1 MTVPAMPPPR
11 DWWSAES
18 ISRFIA
24 ALVFAIGAAGIVAV
38 VNWDDRRSVVR
49 DAEEKAV
56 LLFNHDAAAHKNL
69 DSVLASPA
77 VGRDDTR
84 ADPGEPDPA
93 CVSSNHAVH
102 VIGTEPKAVSGEPY
116 SYKRTAIDAR
126 NPANEADAIE
136 RDFLTRRSAGA
147 EAEWRGVRNIAGQR
161 WFVLMRSGP
170 PLAGQCLRC
179 HGEPRAAPR
188 QLIERYG
195 AERGFHRREGEV
207 AWAASV
213 RVPLERSLAAANAF
227 SIRLFVVLLGL
238 LSVMYVATTWVNRR
252 LLFKPLAQ
260 LREHAVLVAHGQR
273 DVAEQLPLPR
283 GRDLQDLTV
292 AFNEMA
298 ARLSAQKEDLER
310 QVHERTHEI
319 LERKA
324 DYDLLFDQN
333 PMPLWVYD
341 AETLQFLAVNEAAV
355 KHYGYSKDEFL
366 AMELKQ
372 IRPPEDVP
380 RLLALQART
389 RRRDLQTGVRH
400 LKKDGTLI
408 EIEIVSHE
416 VRFLGRRARLV
427 LGSDVTEQRALRAH
441 LQQTQK
447 MEGVGQLA
455 GGVAHD
461 FNNLL
466 TVICSATAM
475 LKGERLSDEG
485 RADLAEVAHAAQRA
499 TELTRK
505 LLAFSRKQTMQ
516 PRVIQLDDG
525 VRDAEKMLRRL
536 VREDITITTRLHAS
550 RGLVLV
556 DPAQMES
563 VLVNLVINAQ
573 DAMPNG
579 GTITVETSE
588 LQVDDEFAHRD
599 PDLEGGPHVMLAVSD
614 TGVGMP
620 AHVVARAFEPFFT
633 TKEKGRGTGLGL
645 ATVYGIV
652 KQSGG
657 LVRLSSEPGRGTTAF
672 VYLPRA
678 TEDRATASVSAP
690 EAAAQGGSETVLLV
704 EDEEQVRRVARRVLE
719 AHGYRVLCATNGR
732 EALAMTTAAGDEV
745 ELVVTDVI
753 MPDMGGPALAEV
765 LRRSR
770 PELPVL
776 FLSGYT
782 GDDLGRNGIVASEV
796 RFLQK
801 PFSPEAL
808 ARAVRQ
814 ALDVG
819 ERVSRA
825 S

>member
-1 MTVPAMPPPR
+1 MPLPR

-56 LLFNHDAAAHKNL
+56 LLLDHDVAAHKNL
-69 DSVLASPA
+69 SSVLASPA
-77 VGRDDTR
+77 VGRDDTL
-84 ADPGEPDPA
+84 ADPDALDPA
-93 CVSSNHAVH
+93 CVSSNHAVQE
-102 VIGTEPKAVSGEPY
+102 IGSAPKAVSSEPY
-116 SYKRTAIDAR
+116 SYKRAAIDAR
-126 NPANEADAIE
+126 NPANEADVIE

-147 EAEWRGVRNIAGQR
+147 EAEWKGVRNIAGQR

-195 AERGFHRREGEV
+195 AERGFHRRESEV

-227 SIRLFVVLLGL
+227 SIRLFAVLLAML
-238 LSVMYVATTWVNRR
+238 TVMYVATTWVNRR

-260 LREHAVLVAHGQR
+260 LRQHAVLVAHGQR
-273 DVAEQLPLPR
+273 DVAEQLPPPR

-292 AFNEMA
+292 AFNEMS
-298 ARLSAQKEDLER
+298 ARLGAQKEDLER
-310 QVHERTHEI
+310 QVHERAQEI
-319 LERKA
+319 LERKT

-341 AETLQFLAVNEAAV
+341 AETFEFMAVNEAAV
-355 KHYGYSKDEFL
+355 QHYGYTKGEFL
-366 AMELKQ
+366 AMDIKQ

-380 RLLALQART
+380 RLLAVHMLSGN
-389 RRRDLQTGVRH
+389 RDLQTGFRH
-400 LKKDGTLI
+400 LKKDGSLI
-408 EIEIVSHE
+408 EVEIVSHQ

-427 LGSDVTEQRALRAH
+427 LARDVTEQRALRAH
-441 LQQTQK
+441 LEQAQK
-447 MEGVGQLA
+447 MEAVGQLA

-466 TVICSATAM
+466 TVICSGTAM

-485 RADLAEVAHAAQRA
+485 REDLAEVAHAAMRA

-516 PRVIQLDDG
+516 PRVIQLDDE

-536 VREDITITTRLHAS
+536 VREDITITTRLHAGG
-550 RGLVLV
+550 GLVLV
-556 DPAQMES
+556 DPAQLET
-563 VLVNLVINAQ
+563 VLVNLIVNAQ
-573 DAMPNG
+573 DAMPSG
-579 GTITVETSE
+579 GRITIETSE
-588 LQVDDEFAHRD
+588 VQVDDELAQRY
-599 PDLEGGPHVMLAVSD
+599 PDLEHGPHVMLAVSD

-620 AHVVARAFEPFFT
+620 AHIVARAFEPFFT

-678 TEDRATASVSAP
+678 PEDRATMPVAAP
-690 EAAAQGGSETVLLV
+690 EMAAAGGTETVLLV

-732 EALAMTTAAGDEV
+732 EALAMATAAGDEV

-753 MPDMGGPALAEV
+753 MPEMGGPALAEV

-770 PELPVL
+770 PALPVL

-801 PFSPEAL
+801 PFSPVAL

-819 ERVSRA
+819 EV
-825 S
+825 